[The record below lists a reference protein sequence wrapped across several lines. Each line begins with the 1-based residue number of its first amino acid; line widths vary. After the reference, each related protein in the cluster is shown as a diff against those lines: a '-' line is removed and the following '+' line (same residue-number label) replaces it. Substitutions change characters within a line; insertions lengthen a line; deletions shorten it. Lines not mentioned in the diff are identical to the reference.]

1 MKMEVSLIIALIQA
15 LGPGAV
21 SIIDTYMKDKNAVYT
36 PEMWNALKIH
46 IPFESLAGP
55 K

>member
-1 MKMEVSLIIALIQA
+1 MEVSLIIALIQV

-21 SIIDTYMKDKNAVYT
+21 SLIDTYMKDKNTVYT
-36 PEMWNALKIH
+36 PAMWDDLRKPV
-46 IPFESLAGP
+46 PFDQLAGP